1 MINYIVIAVATLVVF
16 LLVFSAF
23 VADDS
28 ENDAGY
34 LADDLDNEKPDK
46 SEEKKEE
53 KIEATESLSLPQL
66 QSQPQL
72 HEEAQESVEVEP
84 HQSNVV
90 AFDDS
95 NSMFQQLS
103 DEEELKQASKPAE
116 ITRIHPVNKT
126 VEPNIPLLEVGSEE
140 DLRLRLEMKQNLAK
154 PVSIEKSKS
163 VAAVVQLRFPD
174 EVMRNAGNFVEI
186 LSHAEQVFEKEFSF
200 PFNTFQT
207 TQFNR
212 IWIFEPSEDRDAI
225 IEALI
230 DAYEVT
236 IRFRKALEADKLLKE
251 NRIRIAVGVSA
262 GEMTFISRGVN
273 SEPSLVGMPIYM
285 AETLAE
291 IVGDFGIYV
300 DSNIHNATIPLFD
313 FREWKPTVVRTTLP
327 PIPLYELVGWNKPDE
342 IATYVK
348 HEEPSARRAV
358 AVAYRYFE
366 LEDTHPLIELL
377 TDKDKNVAY
386 EAINTISFIGS
397 EKMNGVLKI
406 RLREATDSDIKSK
419 IIEAFGNAGNP
430 SLLPVVLGS
439 TKESSWKVR
448 LAATKALYQLGGQE
462 ALGHLEAMLK
472 DPDSIVRVVANSI
485 FFKETNNSEYFSM
498 LVEAL
503 SDASKR
509 ARATA
514 VDCLMAIGSDRALK
528 EITNSFANQE
538 LDLQKHILTKMLD
551 SKSKI
556 LYQCFLTMF
565 KNSSEALRP
574 HIVEAVRRAGIVS

>member
-1 MINYIVIAVATLVVF
+1 MINYIVIVVATLVVF

-34 LADDLDNEKPDK
+34 LADDLDNDKPEKE
-46 SEEKKEE
+46 EEKKEE
-53 KIEATESLSLPQL
+53 KIEATEPLSIAQYP
-66 QSQPQL
+66 SQP
-72 HEEAQESVEVEP
+72 EVKEVVQESVEPE

-95 NSMFQQLS
+95 SSMFQQLS

-116 ITRIHPVNKT
+116 ITRIHPVKT
-126 VEPNIPLLEVGSEE
+126 VEPNIPLLEVGSED

-174 EVMRNAGNFVEI
+174 EVMRNSGNFVEI

-200 PFNTFQT
+200 PFNTFQS

-212 IWIFEPSEDRDAI
+212 IWIFEPAEDRDTV

-236 IRFRKALEADKLLKE
+236 IRFRKALESDKLLKE
-251 NRIRIAVGVSA
+251 NRIRIAVGISA
-262 GEMTFISRGVN
+262 GDMTFISRGVN

-348 HEEPSARRAV
+348 HEEASARRAV

-448 LAATKALYQLGGQE
+448 LAATKALYQLGGGE

-485 FFKETNNSEYFSM
+485 FFKETNKPEYFNL
-498 LVEAL
+498 LVEGL
-503 SDASKR
+503 NDASKR

-538 LDLQKHILTKMLD
+538 MDLQKHILSKMLD

-574 HIVEAVRRAGIVS
+574 HVVEAVRRAGIVS

>member
-1 MINYIVIAVATLVVF
+1 MMNYIVIAVAMLVAFTLVFYVF
-16 LLVFSAF
+16 VT
-23 VADDS
+23 DDQ
-28 ENDAGY
+28 ENDIGY
-34 LADDLDNEKPDK
+34 LVDEENDK
-46 SEEKKEE
+46 EEELAKKEE
-53 KIEATESLSLPQL
+53 EKTEVEAIEEKPQKIETE
-66 QSQPQL
+66 
-72 HEEAQESVEVEP
+72 EVVVTP
-84 HQSNVV
+84 NNIV

-95 NSMFQQLS
+95 SSMFQQLS
-103 DEEELKQASKPAE
+103 DEEEQKQKQQVSKPAE
-116 ITRIHPVNKT
+116 ITRIHPATTKIAESNVN
-126 VEPNIPLLEVGSEE
+126 LLEVGSED
-140 DLRLRLEMKQNLAK
+140 DLRLRLEMNLNLAK
-154 PVSIEKSKS
+154 PVSLEKSKS

-174 EVMRNAGNFVEI
+174 EVMRNSPNFIEI
-186 LSHAEQVFEKEFSF
+186 LSHAEKIFEKEFSF
-200 PFNTFQT
+200 PFTTFQAP
-207 TQFNR
+207 QFNR
-212 IWIFEPSEDRDAI
+212 IWIFEPDEDRDI
-225 IEALI
+225 VIESLI
-230 DAYEVT
+230 VAYEVT
-236 IRFRKALEADKLLKE
+236 IRFRKALEADKLLKD
-251 NRIRIAVGVSA
+251 NKVRIAVGISA
-262 GEMTFISRGVN
+262 GDMTFISRGVN
-273 SEPSLVGMPIYM
+273 SEPTLVGMPIYM

-348 HEEPSARRAV
+348 HEDPSARRAV
-358 AVAYRYFE
+358 AVAYKYFE

-377 TDKDKNVAY
+377 TDKDKKVAY

-406 RLREATDSDIKSK
+406 RLREATDADIKSK

-439 TKESSWKVR
+439 TKENSWKVR
-448 LAATKALYQLGGQE
+448 LAATKALYQLGRGE

-485 FFKETNNSEYFSM
+485 FYKETKKPEYFNM
-498 LVEAL
+498 LIDAL
-503 SDASKR
+503 EDASKR
-509 ARATA
+509 ARAVA
-514 VDCLMAIGSDRALK
+514 VDCLMDIGSDIALK
-528 EITNSFANQE
+528 EITNSFVNQE
-538 LDLQKHILTKMLD
+538 LDLQKHILSKMLD

-565 KNSSEALRP
+565 KNSGESLRP

>member
-1 MINYIVIAVATLVVF
+1 MTNTIIVVVIVLVIFV
-16 LLVFSAF
+16 LVFYAF
-23 VADDS
+23 VTDDS
-28 ENDAGY
+28 DNEVGY
-34 LADDLDNEKPDK
+34 LADDSDNTNTEKVE
-46 SEEKKEE
+46 SKEE
-53 KIEATESLSLPQL
+53 EVQINL
-66 QSQPQL
+66 QEEQTQQNSI
-72 HEEAQESVEVEP
+72 EEASVEE
-84 HQSNVV
+84 HQNNLI
-90 AFDDS
+90 ALDDS

-103 DEEELKQASKPAE
+103 DEEEQKQASKPAE
-116 ITRIHPVNKT
+116 IARIHPVSKPA
-126 VEPNIPLLEVGSEE
+126 ESNIPLLEVGSEE
-140 DLRLRLEMKQNLAK
+140 DLRLRLEIKQNIAQ
-154 PVSIEKSKS
+154 PVSLEKSKT

-174 EVMRNAGNFVEI
+174 EVMRNSTNFVEI
-186 LSHAEQVFEKEFSF
+186 LSHAEKVFEKEFSF
-200 PFNTFQT
+200 PFNTFQA

-212 IWIFEPSEDRDAI
+212 IWIFEPSEDRDI
-225 IEALI
+225 VIEALI
-230 DAYEVT
+230 DAYEAT

-251 NRIRIAVGVSA
+251 NRVRIAIGVSA
-262 GEMTFISRGVN
+262 GDMTFISRGVN
-273 SEPSLVGMPIYM
+273 SEPTLVGMPIYL

-327 PIPLYELVGWNKPDE
+327 PIPLYELVGWNKPAE

-348 HEEPSARRAV
+348 HEDPSARRAV
-358 AVAYRYFE
+358 AVAYKYFE
-366 LEDTHPLIELL
+366 LEDPHPLIELL

-448 LAATKALYQLGGQE
+448 LAATKALYQLGGKE
-462 ALGHLEAMLK
+462 SLTHLEAMLK

-485 FFKETNNSEYFSM
+485 FYKETNKAEYFSM
-498 LVEAL
+498 LVDAL
-503 SDASKR
+503 GDASKR

-514 VDCLMAIGSDRALK
+514 VDCLMAIGSDNSLK

-538 LDLQKHILTKMLD
+538 SDLQKHILSKMLD

-565 KNSSEALRP
+565 KNSNESLRP